1 MRRMWIGLALVMG
14 LVAACGGSAASTLQ
28 ANGTP
33 AGGTQ
38 AGGTQAG
45 TTQPSTGATG
55 ATGTPTSGA
64 PKTLDACSLITAD
77 EAAAALGKAV
87 DPGTVPEPGASSCLF
102 SSAVLST
109 DGVEISLTGLDTFD
123 PNKKSIPG
131 LTITPVSG
139 VGDAAYTVSLGAG
152 SLVLEVRKGQTTFST
167 SVLLKSASESEL
179 LAAEKTLALL
189 ILGRI

>member
-1 MRRMWIGLALVMG
+1 MWIGLALVMG
-14 LVAACGGSAASTLQ
+14 LVAACGGSAATGTLQ

-38 AGGTQAG
+38 SG

-87 DPGTVPEPGASSCLF
+87 DPGTVPEPGARSCLF
-102 SSAVLST
+102 SSSVLST
-109 DGVEISLTGLDTFD
+109 DGVEISLIGLNTFD

-131 LTITPVSG
+131 LTITPISG
-139 VGDAAYTVSLGAG
+139 VGDAAYTISLGAG
-152 SLVLEVRKGQTTFST
+152 SLVLNVRKGQTTFST
-167 SVLLKSASESEL
+167 SVLLKSASDSDL

>member
-1 MRRMWIGLALVMG
+1 MWIGLALVMG
-14 LVAACGGSAASTLQ
+14 LVAACGGTTATGTLQ

-38 AGGTQAG
+38 SG

-55 ATGTPTSGA
+55 ATGTPTTGA
-64 PKTLDACSLITAD
+64 PKTLDACTLITSA
-77 EAAAALGKAV
+77 EAAAALGKPV
-87 DPGTVPEPGASSCLF
+87 DAGTPPEPGANSCLF
-102 SSAVLST
+102 MASGAVTT
-109 DGVEISLTGLDTFD
+109 DSVEISITTGSDFN

-139 VGDAAYTVSLGAG
+139 VGDAAYTVSIGAG
-152 SLVLEVRKGQTTFST
+152 LVVLNVQKGQTTFST
-167 SVLLKSASESEL
+167 SVLLHGASDGDL
-179 LAAEKTLALL
+179 LAGEKTLAQL

>member
-1 MRRMWIGLALVMG
+1 MRRMWIGLALVTG
-14 LVAACGGSAASTLQ
+14 LVAACGGTTATGTLQ

-38 AGGTQAG
+38 SG

-55 ATGTPTSGA
+55 ATGTPTTGA
-64 PKTLDACSLITAD
+64 PKTLDACTLITSA
-77 EAAAALGKAV
+77 EAAAALGKPV
-87 DPGTVPEPGASSCLF
+87 DAGTPPEPGANSCLF
-102 SSAVLST
+102 MASGAVTT
-109 DGVEISLTGLDTFD
+109 DSVEISITTGSDFN

-139 VGDAAYTVSLGAG
+139 VGDAAYTVSIGAG
-152 SLVLEVRKGQTTFST
+152 LVVLNVQKGQTTFST
-167 SVLLKSASESEL
+167 SVLLHGASDGDL
-179 LAAEKTLALL
+179 LAGEKTLAQL